1 MTACKDQSNF
11 LEFYFPHTTV
21 TVALVPQLPHFE
33 ATSSAGGLVMDHWAL
48 SMI

>member
-1 MTACKDQSNF
+1 MAELPRILLSRT
-11 LEFYFPHTTV
+11 PV

-33 ATSSAGGLVMDHWAL
+33 ATSSAGGLVMDHWVL

>member
-1 MTACKDQSNF
+1 MQG
-11 LEFYFPHTTV
+11 LEQLTRILLTRTPV
-21 TVALVPQLPHFE
+21 TVALVPQVSHFE